1 VLSRFFLRKLLGRA
15 NTFDDLASLDDALHR
30 SLVGLL
36 HMPPGE
42 VAGLG
47 LTMTVAEDSF
57 GSTVT
62 TPLVPGGEEVE
73 VTGSN
78 VAAYVAAFADHK
90 LNASIAA
97 QTAAFLRGFREL
109 IPVTWM
115 RMFGPSEL
123 RLLLCG
129 SERPIDLADL
139 RAHTVYQPPFHDDHP
154 YIHAFWRVVESFD
167 DADRR
172 AFLSFVT
179 SCPRAPLLGFGAM
192 KPRFGISRVPIA
204 SDADKLP
211 TASTCMALLK
221 LPCPYSSDAVLRDK
235 LLYAVRSGAGF
246 ELT

>member
-1 VLSRFFLRKLLGRA
+1 
-15 NTFDDLASLDDALHR
+15 
-30 SLVGLL
+30 
-36 HMPPGE
+36 
-42 VAGLG
+42 LG
-47 LTMTVAEDSF
+47 LTMSVDEDCF
-57 GSTVT
+57 GTTVT
-62 TPLVPGGEEVE
+62 SPLVPGGDEVA
-73 VTGSN
+73 VDGSN
-78 VAAYVAAFADHK
+78 VHAYVAAFADYK
-90 LNASIAA
+90 LNASIAP

-139 RAHTVYQPPFHDDHP
+139 RANTVYQSPYHDDHP
-154 YIHAFWRVVESFD
+154 YIQAFWRVLETFSD
-167 DADRR
+167 DDRR

-192 KPRFGISRVPIA
+192 RPKFGISRVPI
-204 SDADKLP
+204 SHDAEKLP